1 MLMKYVGLL
10 LFIFCS
16 FFERA
21 IAQSI
26 EVNFAERPSIA
37 IKFAPRLL
45 SPRISFEKII
55 NHNSSY
61 LLELRGHTYWLPS
74 GARLEGAYRRY
85 FNDNGI
91 LGPYIQPKLAF
102 GYFDYFFV
110 DRNTRGIQFGGG
122 LVAGA
127 QFNIGSKNFL
137 IDVFGGL
144 QWIAPFY
151 LELERI
157 NMGNQLRNY
166 GYNAIHYLMIASPIE
181 IGVRFGLVGKKLVQK
196 TFTNEE
202 ENF

>member
-26 EVNFAERPSIA
+26 EVHFAERPSIA

>member
-1 MLMKYVGLL
+1 MLMKYVGLS

-26 EVNFAERPSIA
+26 EVHFAERPSIA

>member
-1 MLMKYVGLL
+1 MVMKHIGLL
-10 LFIFCS
+10 VIMFCS
-16 FFERA
+16 FFESTV
-21 IAQSI
+21 AQSI
-26 EVNFAERPSIA
+26 EINFTERPSFA

-55 NHNSSY
+55 SHNSSY

-74 GARLEGAYRRY
+74 GVRLEGAYRRY
-85 FNDNGI
+85 FSENGI

-127 QFNIGSKNFL
+127 QFNIGSKNCL
-137 IDVFGGL
+137 IDVFGGF
-144 QWIAPFY
+144 QWIAPFF

-166 GYNAIHYLMIASPIE
+166 GYNAIHYIMIASPIE
-181 IGVRFGLVGKKLVQK
+181 IGVRFGLMGTKLVPK
-196 TFTNEE
+196 TFTNQEE
-202 ENF
+202 KF

>member
-1 MLMKYVGLL
+1 MKYVGLL
-10 LFIFCS
+10 LIIFCS
-16 FFERA
+16 FFERTV
-21 IAQSI
+21 AQSI
-26 EVNFAERPSIA
+26 EVNFAERPSFA
-37 IKFAPRLL
+37 IKFAPRLF
-45 SPRISFEKII
+45 SPRISLEKII

-74 GARLEGAYRRY
+74 GARLEGGYRKY

-110 DRNTRGIQFGGG
+110 DLNTRGIQFGGG
-122 LVAGA
+122 LVGGV
-127 QFNIGSKNFL
+127 QFIIGSKNFL
-137 IDVFGGL
+137 IDVFGGF

-151 LELERI
+151 LELEKI

-166 GYNAIHYLMIASPIE
+166 GYHVIHYMLIASPIE
-181 IGVRFGLVGKKLVQK
+181 IGVRFGLVGTRLIQK